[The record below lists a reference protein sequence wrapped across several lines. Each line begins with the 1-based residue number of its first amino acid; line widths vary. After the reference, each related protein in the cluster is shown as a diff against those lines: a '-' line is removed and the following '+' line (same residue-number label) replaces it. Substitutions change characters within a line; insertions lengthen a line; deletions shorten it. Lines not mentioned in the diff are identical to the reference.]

1 MANDAQFN
9 ANFIVSKDYPRI
21 LVLLMILMMLFG
33 HMEKK
38 MYGHNGLICRQIHVN
53 YLLLL
58 EKDFIN
64 ILYFI
69 YEKIC
74 FGF

>member
-38 MYGHNGLICRQIHVN
+38 MYGHNGLICRADSCELFAIIRKRFYKYSVF
-53 YLLLL
+53 YL
-58 EKDFIN
+58 
-64 ILYFI
+64 
-69 YEKIC
+69 
-74 FGF
+74 